1 MMESMEISGN
11 LADQSPVDTYD
22 KPELKRLGSFRELTQ
37 CGSIWDILFG
47 RVSPRDC
54 GFHGSSR
61 YTWHPH
67 R

>member
-1 MMESMEISGN
+1 MESMETSIGA
-11 LADQSPVDTYD
+11 ADQSGVDAYE
-22 KPELKRLGSFRELTQ
+22 KPQLTRLGSFRELTQ

-61 YTWHPH
+61 FHWH